1 MSGATRARSDAVL
14 SKSMHADRADI
25 GRCME
30 LPTWTSRKARGTE
43 GGDMRDERREM
54 IAPDV
59 NKKGKE

>member
-1 MSGATRARSDAVL
+1 
-14 SKSMHADRADI
+14 MHADRADI

-43 GGDMRDERREM
+43 GGGHARDERREM